1 MNLRAFMDRRGW
13 LLATAAT
20 VAGLASG
27 VTSAALIA
35 LVNTALTHGE
45 IDRRLVGA
53 AFAGLLVGKVLTNA
67 VARVWLNAFALRMV
81 SRLFDELTRKI
92 LATPLRHLE
101 AVGIPRIQTALTD
114 DVPTIGMT
122 LNTIPALAINL
133 AVLGGCALYLGWL
146 SWPILLAVLVFVA
159 LGAGAYRIMI
169 FRAFRYLRRARDT
182 RDTLFRHFRT
192 LTEGMKELKLHA
204 GRRHAF
210 LTERIEATV
219 DALRRDS
226 ITGLRHHVVATSWS
240 QGLFYALLGV
250 VLFAA
255 PILRVTST
263 ETLTGYLLVIL
274 YMMNPIW
281 SVIESWPN
289 LVRGR
294 IALQKVHELGL
305 SLSPPAAAAT
315 DAGREPSADEF
326 ASLDFDGVT
335 FGYGGDADN
344 PGFVLGPLDFSLRRG
359 EIVFLVG
366 GNGSGKS
373 TFVKVLTGLYAPTV
387 GAIRLDGQAIS
398 DKNRE
403 WYSQHFSA
411 VFSDFY
417 LFEDLLGL
425 RGPDLDG
432 SARRHLIRLELE
444 KKVRVDGG
452 AFSTTALSQ
461 GQRKRLALLIA
472 FMEDRPIYVFDEWAA
487 DQDAHYREI
496 FYRELLPEL
505 QARGKTVVVIS
516 HDDRYYDLGDRV
528 VKLDY
533 GRIAG

>member
-1 MNLRAFMDRRGW
+1 MSLLGFMDRRGW
-13 LLATAAT
+13 LLAAAAAG
-20 VAGLASG
+20 AGLVSG
-27 VTSAALIA
+27 IASAAIIA
-35 LVNTALTHGE
+35 LVNTTLMHGD
-45 IDRRLVGA
+45 INRGLLAGA
-53 AFAGLLVGKVLTNA
+53 FIGLLVGKVLTNA
-67 VARVWLNAFALRMV
+67 LARIWLNAFALRMI
-81 SRLFDELTRKI
+81 SQLFEELARKI

-101 AVGIPRIQTALTD
+101 RVGIARVLTTLTD
-114 DVPTIGMT
+114 DVPTLGVT
-122 LNTIPALAINL
+122 LNTLPALAINL
-133 AVLGGCALYLGWL
+133 AVLAGCALYLGWL
-146 SWPILLAVLVFVA
+146 SWPILLAILVFIA
-159 LGAGAYRIMI
+159 LGAAAYRVMI
-169 FRAFRYLRRARDT
+169 ARAFRYLRRVRDT

-192 LTEGMKELKLHA
+192 LTEGTKELKLHA
-204 GRRHAF
+204 GRRQAF
-210 LTERIEATV
+210 LTERIETTV

-226 ITGLRHHVVATSWS
+226 LTGVRQHVVATGWS
-240 QGLFYALLGV
+240 QGFFYALLGV

-255 PILRVTST
+255 PALRVTST

-281 SVIESWPN
+281 GVIESWPS
-289 LVRGR
+289 LARGR

-305 SLSPPAAAAT
+305 SLAPPATPSEAAAAPPLVT
-315 DAGREPSADEF
+315 QF
-326 ASLDFDGVT
+326 ASLDLEGVSFD
-335 FGYGGDADN
+335 YGGHGDT

-359 EIVFLVG
+359 EVVFLVG

-387 GAIRLDGQAIS
+387 GEIRLDGQAIS

-425 RGPDLDG
+425 PGPDLDER
-432 SARRHLIRLELE
+432 ARRHLIRLELD
-444 KKVRVDGG
+444 KKVRIEGG
-452 AFSTTALSQ
+452 TFSTTALSQ

-487 DQDAHYREI
+487 DQDVHYREI

-505 QARGKTVVVIS
+505 QARGKTVLVIS
-516 HDDRYYDLGDRV
+516 HDDRYYHLGDRV